1 MHLTGTAKVI
11 DINGTVIVEL
21 AAFLLMLGVLS
32 RWVYPAIVQR
42 IEERH
47 RLIAE
52 HLEAAEDATR
62 KSQASLHE
70 AESTLLGAR
79 GQAQNVIDTAITS
92 GERVRQERLQRAES
106 EANRLTTAARHQ
118 IELERV
124 LAMRLV
130 REEIPGMVVAATE
143 KVLGPAIDV
152 QTNKQLIDDAISLAA
167 GNDKM
172 AAGPK

>member
-62 KSQASLHE
+62 KSAASLHE

-79 GQAQNVIDTAITS
+79 GQAQNVIDSAITS
-92 GERVRQERLQRAES
+92 GERVRQEHLQRAES

-124 LAMRLV
+124 HAMRSV

-152 QTNKQLIDDAISLAA
+152 QTNKQLIDDAISRAA
-167 GNDKM
+167 GNDK
-172 AAGPK
+172 GVG